1 MLANLTRQFNA
12 LVTLLFALFSA
23 PTLAEQIS
31 VTHWGVLLYGAPY
44 AVAMERGYFRQAGID
59 ISGIFSSKG
68 GGTTVRNMIL
78 GGLPFGEVALSS
90 AIAAEREGLD
100 IRIVCGG
107 VQNLSDQVWVTL
119 PDSPLKTIADLKGKK
134 IGYTTPKSVTD
145 MVTTLVLDHQKITGV
160 ERVAVGSVGAQIT
173 ALQQKAIDA
182 AYLGEPV
189 YSQNK
194 SKFRVLF
201 YARDML
207 AQNNLTQTVGVTT
220 SEFAKAHPDKVKA
233 IIEGRRR
240 GVEFIYQNPKEA
252 ALIVAKAYS
261 FDPAIMEEAMISMA
275 KSKYWSA
282 GELDLAGM
290 NAMAEGLKI
299 TGSID
304 SPPNWNKLIDRSFL
318 KK

>member
-1 MLANLTRQFNA
+1 MFNFLFQRLRILFVLLAT
-12 LVTLLFALFSA
+12 FSGSVF
-23 PTLAEQIS
+23 AEQIS

-78 GGLPFGEVALSS
+78 GGLPFGEVALSA

-145 MVTTLVLDHQKITGV
+145 MVTTLVLEHQKITGV

-240 GVEFIYQNPKEA
+240 GVEFIYQNLKEA

-261 FDPAIMEEAMISMA
+261 FDPVVMEEAMVAMA

-299 TGSID
+299 TGAID
-304 SPPNWNKLIDRSFL
+304 GPPNWNKLIDRSFL

>member
-1 MLANLTRQFNA
+1 VLANLTKRFNA
-12 LVTLLFALFSA
+12 LALLLALFSGSA
-23 PTLAEQIS
+23 LAEQIS

-78 GGLPFGEVALSS
+78 GGLPFGEVALSA

-100 IRIVCGG
+100 IRIVSGG
-107 VQNLSDQVWVTL
+107 VHNLSDLVWVTL
-119 PDSPLKTIADLKGKK
+119 PDSPIKTIADLKGKK
-134 IGYTTPKSVTD
+134 LGYTTPKSVTD
-145 MVTTLVLDHQKITGV
+145 MVTTLVLDHQKVTGV

-182 AYLGEPV
+182 AYMGEPI
-189 YSQNK
+189 YSLNK

-220 SEFAKAHPDKVKA
+220 SEFAKAHPQKVKA

-252 ALIVAKAYS
+252 ALIVAKAYA
-261 FDPAIMEEAMISMA
+261 FDPAIMEEAMVAMA
-275 KSKYWSA
+275 KSKYWST

-290 NAMAEGLKI
+290 NAMAEGLKL
-299 TGSID
+299 TGAID

>member
-1 MLANLTRQFNA
+1 MLANLTRRFNVLA
-12 LVTLLFALFSA
+12 LLIAFFSG
-23 PTLAEQIS
+23 PVHAEQIS
-31 VTHWGVLLYGAPY
+31 VTHWGVLLYGSPY

-78 GGLPFGEVALSS
+78 GGLPFGEVALSA

-182 AYLGEPV
+182 AYLGEPI

-220 SEFAKAHPDKVKA
+220 AEFAKAHPQKVKA

-252 ALIVAKAYS
+252 ALIVAKAYAI
-261 FDPAIMEEAMISMA
+261 DPAIMEEAMVAMA
-275 KSKYWSA
+275 KSNYWST

-290 NAMAEGLKI
+290 NAMAEGLKL
-299 TGSID
+299 TGAID
-304 SPPNWNKLIDRSFL
+304 GPPNWNKLIDRSFL

>member
-1 MLANLTRQFNA
+1 MLANLTRRFNVLA
-12 LVTLLFALFSA
+12 LLLALFSGPA
-23 PTLAEQIS
+23 LAEQIS

-78 GGLPFGEVALSS
+78 GGLPFGEVALSA

-100 IRIVCGG
+100 IRIVSGG
-107 VQNLSDQVWVTL
+107 VQNLSDLVWVTL
-119 PDSPLKTIADLKGKK
+119 PDSPIKTITDLKGKK
-134 IGYTTPKSVTD
+134 LGYTTPKSVTD

-182 AYLGEPV
+182 AYLGEPI

-220 SEFAKAHPDKVKA
+220 SEFAKANPQKVKA

-252 ALIVAKAYS
+252 ALIVAKAYA
-261 FDPAIMEEAMISMA
+261 FDPVIMEEAILALA
-275 KSKYWSA
+275 KSKY
-282 GELDLAGM
+282 
-290 NAMAEGLKI
+290 
-299 TGSID
+299 
-304 SPPNWNKLIDRSFL
+304 
-318 KK
+318 

>member
-1 MLANLTRQFNA
+1 
-12 LVTLLFALFSA
+12 
-23 PTLAEQIS
+23 
-31 VTHWGVLLYGAPY
+31 
-44 AVAMERGYFRQAGID
+44 
-59 ISGIFSSKG
+59 
-68 GGTTVRNMIL
+68 
-78 GGLPFGEVALSS
+78 LPFGEVALSA

-145 MVTTLVLDHQKITGV
+145 MVTTLVLDHQKISGV
-160 ERVAVGSVGAQIT
+160 DRVAVGSVGAQII

-220 SEFAKAHPDKVKA
+220 SEFAKAHPQKVKA

-261 FDPAIMEEAMISMA
+261 FDPVVMEEAMVAMA

-299 TGSID
+299 TGAID
-304 SPPNWNKLIDRSFL
+304 SPPNWNKLIDHSFL

>member
-1 MLANLTRQFNA
+1 MFATLTRRFNGLA
-12 LVTLLFALFSA
+12 FLFALFSG
-23 PTLAEQIS
+23 PSLAEQIS

-78 GGLPFGEVALSS
+78 GGLPFGEVALSA

-119 PDSPLKTIADLKGKK
+119 PDSPIKTIADLKGKK

-220 SEFAKAHPDKVKA
+220 SEFAKANPQKVKA

-240 GVEFIYQNPKEA
+240 GVEFIYQNPREA

-261 FDPAIMEEAMISMA
+261 FDPVVMEEAMVAMA

-290 NAMAEGLKI
+290 NAMAEGLKL
-299 TGSID
+299 TGAID
-304 SPPNWNKLIDRSFL
+304 SSPDWNKLIDRSFL

>member
-1 MLANLTRQFNA
+1 MLNYLKKRFHG
-12 LVTLLFALFSA
+12 LVLFLALFSCPA
-23 PTLAEQIS
+23 LAEQIS

-78 GGLPFGEVALSS
+78 GGLPFGEVSLA
-90 AIAAEREGLD
+90 ATIAAEREGLD

-107 VQNLSDQVWVTL
+107 VQNLSDLVWVTL

-134 IGYTTPKSVTD
+134 LGYTTPKSVTD

-160 ERVAVGSVGAQIT
+160 DRVAVGSVGAQIT

-194 SKFRVLF
+194 LKFRVLF

-220 SEFAKAHPDKVKA
+220 SEFAKANPKKIKA

-252 ALIVAKAYS
+252 ALIVAKMYS
-261 FDPAIMEEAMISMA
+261 FDPIIMEEAMVSMS

-290 NAMAEGLKI
+290 NAMAEGLQL
-299 TGSID
+299 TGVID
-304 SPPNWNKLIDRSFL
+304 APPNWNKLIDPSFL

>member
-1 MLANLTRQFNA
+1 MFSIFVRRFHGLVLFLT
-12 LVTLLFALFSA
+12 LFSGSA
-23 PTLAEQIS
+23 IAEQIS

-44 AVAMERGYFRQAGID
+44 AIAMERGYFRQAGID
-59 ISGIFSSKG
+59 ISGIYSSKG

-78 GGLPFGEVALSS
+78 GGLPFGEVSLGA

-107 VQNLSDQVWVTL
+107 VQNLSDLVWVTL

-134 IGYTTPKSVTD
+134 LGYTTPKSVTD
-145 MVTTLVLDHQKITGV
+145 MVTTLILNHQKISGV
-160 ERVAVGSVGAQIT
+160 DRVAVGSVGAQMT

-189 YSQNK
+189 YTQNK
-194 SKFRVLF
+194 AKFRVLF
-201 YARDML
+201 FARDVL

-220 SEFAKAHPDKVKA
+220 SEFAKANPQKVKA
-233 IIEGRRR
+233 IIEGHRR

-261 FDPAIMEEAMISMA
+261 FDPVIMEEAMLSLA
-275 KSKYWSA
+275 KAKYWSK
-282 GELDLAGM
+282 GELDIAGM
-290 NAMAEGLKI
+290 NAMAEGLKL
-299 TGSID
+299 TGAID
-304 SPPNWNKLIDRSFL
+304 SPPNWSKLIDRSFL
-318 KK
+318 KQ

>member
-1 MLANLTRQFNA
+1 MFNFLFQRLRILFVLLAT
-12 LVTLLFALFSA
+12 FSGSVF
-23 PTLAEQIS
+23 AEQIS

-78 GGLPFGEVALSS
+78 GGLPFGEVALSA

-145 MVTTLVLDHQKITGV
+145 MVTTLVLEHQKITGV

-261 FDPAIMEEAMISMA
+261 FDPVVMEEAMVAMA

-299 TGSID
+299 TGAID
-304 SPPNWNKLIDRSFL
+304 GPPNWNKLIDRSFL

>member
-1 MLANLTRQFNA
+1 MLANLTRRFNVLA
-12 LVTLLFALFSA
+12 LLLALFSGSA
-23 PTLAEQIS
+23 LAEQIS

-78 GGLPFGEVALSS
+78 GGLPFGEVALSA

-107 VQNLSDQVWVTL
+107 VQNLSDLVWVTL
-119 PDSPLKTIADLKGKK
+119 PDSPIKTISDLKGKK

-189 YSQNK
+189 FSQNK

-201 YARDML
+201 FAQDML
-207 AQNNLTQTVGVTT
+207 EKNNITQTVGVTT

-240 GVEFIYQNPKEA
+240 GVEFIYQHPKEA

-261 FDPAIMEEAMISMA
+261 FDPVVMEEAMRAMVI
-275 KSKYWSA
+275 SKYWSA

-299 TGSID
+299 TGAID
-304 SPPNWNKLIDRSFL
+304 GPPNWNKLIDRSFL

>member
-1 MLANLTRQFNA
+1 MLANLTRRFNVLA
-12 LVTLLFALFSA
+12 LLLALFSGPA
-23 PTLAEQIS
+23 LAEQIS

-78 GGLPFGEVALSS
+78 GGLPFGEVALSA

-100 IRIVCGG
+100 IRIVSGG
-107 VQNLSDQVWVTL
+107 VQNLSDLVWVTL
-119 PDSPLKTIADLKGKK
+119 PDSPIKTITDLKGKK
-134 IGYTTPKSVTD
+134 LGYTTPKSVTD

-182 AYLGEPV
+182 AYLGEPI

-220 SEFAKAHPDKVKA
+220 SEFAKANPQKVKA

-252 ALIVAKAYS
+252 ALIVAKAYA
-261 FDPAIMEEAMISMA
+261 FDPVIMEEAILALA
-275 KSKYWSA
+275 KSKYWST

-290 NAMAEGLKI
+290 NAMAEGPASLCL
-299 TGSID
+299 S
-304 SPPNWNKLIDRSFL
+304 SVPQAAANRVCSNVSLA
-318 KK
+318 

>member
-1 MLANLTRQFNA
+1 MIKFFIQRLRIFLIL
-12 LVTLLFALFSA
+12 LVGFSGSIM
-23 PTLAEQIS
+23 AEQIS

-78 GGLPFGEVALSS
+78 GGLPFGEVALSA

-107 VQNLSDQVWVTL
+107 VQNLADQVWVTL
-119 PDSPLKTIADLKGKK
+119 PDSPLKTISDLKGKK

-201 YARDML
+201 FARDML
-207 AQNNLTQTVGVTT
+207 EQNNITQTVGVTT
-220 SEFAKAHPDKVKA
+220 SELAKAHPDKVKA

-240 GVEFIYQNPKEA
+240 GVEFIYQHPKEA

-261 FDPAIMEEAMISMA
+261 FDPVVMEEAMRAMVIA
-275 KSKYWSA
+275 KYWSA

-299 TGSID
+299 TGAID
-304 SPPNWNKLIDRSFL
+304 GPPNWNKLIDRSFL

>member
-1 MLANLTRQFNA
+1 MFNFLFQRLRILFVLLAT
-12 LVTLLFALFSA
+12 FSGSVF
-23 PTLAEQIS
+23 AEQIS

-78 GGLPFGEVALSS
+78 GGLPFGEVALSA

-145 MVTTLVLDHQKITGV
+145 MVTTLVLEHQKITGV

-182 AYLGEPV
+182 AYLGEPI

-261 FDPAIMEEAMISMA
+261 FDPVVMEEAMVAMA

-299 TGSID
+299 TGAID
-304 SPPNWNKLIDRSFL
+304 GPPNWNKLIDRSFL

>member
-1 MLANLTRQFNA
+1 
-12 LVTLLFALFSA
+12 
-23 PTLAEQIS
+23 
-31 VTHWGVLLYGAPY
+31 
-44 AVAMERGYFRQAGID
+44 MERGYFRQAGID

-78 GGLPFGEVALSS
+78 GGLPFGEVALSA

-160 ERVAVGSVGAQIT
+160 ERIAVGSVGAQIT

-261 FDPAIMEEAMISMA
+261 FDPIVMEEAMVAMV

-290 NAMAEGLKI
+290 NAMAEGLKL
-299 TGSID
+299 TGAID

>member
-1 MLANLTRQFNA
+1 MLANLTKLFNRLA
-12 LVTLLFALFSA
+12 FLLALFSGSA
-23 PTLAEQIS
+23 FAEQIS

-44 AVAMERGYFRQAGID
+44 AVAMERGYFRQAGIN

-78 GGLPFGEVALSS
+78 GGLPFGEVALSA

-145 MVTTLVLDHQKITGV
+145 MVTTLVLDHQKISGV
-160 ERVAVGSVGAQIT
+160 DRVAVGSVGAQII

-220 SEFAKAHPDKVKA
+220 SEFAKAHPQKVKA

-261 FDPAIMEEAMISMA
+261 FDPVVMEEAMVAMA

-299 TGSID
+299 TGAID
-304 SPPNWNKLIDRSFL
+304 SPPNWNKLIDHSFL

>member
-1 MLANLTRQFNA
+1 MLNFLFQRLRILF
-12 LVTLLFALFSA
+12 VLLATFSGSVF
-23 PTLAEQIS
+23 AEQIS

-78 GGLPFGEVALSS
+78 GGLPFGEVALSA

-145 MVTTLVLDHQKITGV
+145 MVTTLVLEHQKITGV

-182 AYLGEPV
+182 AYLGEPI

-261 FDPAIMEEAMISMA
+261 FDPVVMEEAMVAMA

-299 TGSID
+299 TGAID
-304 SPPNWNKLIDRSFL
+304 GPPNWNKLIDRSFL

>member
-1 MLANLTRQFNA
+1 MLANLTRRFNS
-12 LVTLLFALFSA
+12 LVLLLALFSGPA
-23 PTLAEQIS
+23 LAEQIS

-44 AVAMERGYFRQAGID
+44 AVAMERGYFRQAGVD

-78 GGLPFGEVALSS
+78 GGLPFGEVALSA

-145 MVTTLVLDHQKITGV
+145 MVTTLVLEHQKITGV

-182 AYLGEPV
+182 AYLGEPI

-201 YARDML
+201 YARDVL

-261 FDPAIMEEAMISMA
+261 FDPVVMEEAMVAMA

-299 TGSID
+299 TGAID
-304 SPPNWNKLIDRSFL
+304 GPPNWNKLIDRSFL

>member
-1 MLANLTRQFNA
+1 MLANLTRRFTVLA
-12 LVTLLFALFSA
+12 LLLAFLSA
-23 PTLAEQIS
+23 PALAEQIS

-78 GGLPFGEVALSS
+78 GGLPFGEVALSA

-107 VQNLSDQVWVTL
+107 VQNLADQVWVTL
-119 PDSPLKTIADLKGKK
+119 PDSPLKTISDLKGKK

-201 YARDML
+201 FARDML
-207 AQNNLTQTVGVTT
+207 EQNNITQTVGVTT

-261 FDPAIMEEAMISMA
+261 FDPVVMEEAMIAMA

-299 TGSID
+299 TGAID
-304 SPPNWNKLIDRSFL
+304 GPPNWNKLIDRSFL

>member
-1 MLANLTRQFNA
+1 
-12 LVTLLFALFSA
+12 
-23 PTLAEQIS
+23 
-31 VTHWGVLLYGAPY
+31 
-44 AVAMERGYFRQAGID
+44 
-59 ISGIFSSKG
+59 
-68 GGTTVRNMIL
+68 MIL
-78 GGLPFGEVALSS
+78 GGLPFGEVALSA

-134 IGYTTPKSVTD
+134 LGYTTPKSVTD
-145 MVTTLVLDHQKITGV
+145 MVTTLILDHQKITGV

-182 AYLGEPV
+182 AYLGEPI

-201 YARDML
+201 YARDVL

-233 IIEGRRR
+233 IIDGRRR

-261 FDPAIMEEAMISMA
+261 FDPVVMEEAMVAMA

-299 TGSID
+299 TGAID

>member
-1 MLANLTRQFNA
+1 MLANLTRRFNVLA
-12 LVTLLFALFSA
+12 LLLALFSGPA
-23 PTLAEQIS
+23 LAEQIS

-78 GGLPFGEVALSS
+78 GGLPFGEVALSA

-100 IRIVCGG
+100 IRIVSGG
-107 VQNLSDQVWVTL
+107 VQNLSDLVWVTL
-119 PDSPLKTIADLKGKK
+119 PDSPIKTITDLKGKK
-134 IGYTTPKSVTD
+134 LGYTTPKSVTD

-182 AYLGEPV
+182 AYLGEPI

-220 SEFAKAHPDKVKA
+220 SEFAKANPQKVKA

-252 ALIVAKAYS
+252 ALIVAKAYA
-261 FDPAIMEEAMISMA
+261 FDPVIMEEAILALA
-275 KSKYWSA
+275 KSKY
-282 GELDLAGM
+282 G
-290 NAMAEGLKI
+290 
-299 TGSID
+299 
-304 SPPNWNKLIDRSFL
+304 
-318 KK
+318 

>member
-1 MLANLTRQFNA
+1 MFTYLMKRFHGLALC
-12 LVTLLFALFSA
+12 LVLVSGPTFAD
-23 PTLAEQIS
+23 QIS

-59 ISGIFSSKG
+59 ISGIYSSKG

-78 GGLPFGEVALSS
+78 GGLPFGEVALSA

-100 IRIVCGG
+100 VRIVCGG
-107 VQNLSDQVWVTL
+107 VQNLSDLVWVTL
-119 PDSPLKTIADLKGKK
+119 PDSPIKTIADLKGKK
-134 IGYTTPKSVTD
+134 LGYTTPKSVTD
-145 MVTTLVLDHQKITGV
+145 MVTTLVLNHQKITGV
-160 ERVAVGSVGAQIT
+160 ERIAVGSVGAQMT

-189 YSQNK
+189 YTQNK

-201 YARDML
+201 FARDVL

-220 SEFAKAHPDKVKA
+220 SEFAKANPQKVKA

-261 FDPAIMEEAMISMA
+261 FDPVIMEEAMLSLA
-275 KSKYWSA
+275 KAKYWSA
-282 GELDLAGM
+282 GELDLDSM
-290 NAMAEGLKI
+290 NAMAEGLKL
-299 TGSID
+299 TGAID
-304 SPPNWNKLIDRSFL
+304 SPPNWSKLIDRSFL
-318 KK
+318 KQ

>member
-1 MLANLTRQFNA
+1 MFNFLFQRLRILFVLLAT
-12 LVTLLFALFSA
+12 FSGSVF
-23 PTLAEQIS
+23 AEQIS

-78 GGLPFGEVALSS
+78 GGLPFGEVALSA

-145 MVTTLVLDHQKITGV
+145 MVTTLVLEHQKITGV

-261 FDPAIMEEAMISMA
+261 FDPVVMEEAMVA
-275 KSKYWSA
+275 RW
-282 GELDLAGM
+282 
-290 NAMAEGLKI
+290 
-299 TGSID
+299 
-304 SPPNWNKLIDRSFL
+304 
-318 KK
+318 

>member
-1 MLANLTRQFNA
+1 MISFFIQRLRILFFL
-12 LVTLLFALFSA
+12 LVGFSSSVV
-23 PTLAEQIS
+23 AEQIS

-59 ISGIFSSKG
+59 IDGIFSSKG

-78 GGLPFGEVALSS
+78 GGLPFGEVALSA
-90 AIAAEREGLD
+90 AIAAEREGFD

-107 VQNLSDQVWVTL
+107 VQNLADQVWVTL
-119 PDSPLKTIADLKGKK
+119 PDSPLKTIADLKGKR
-134 IGYTTPKSVTD
+134 IGYTSPKSVTD
-145 MVTTLVLDHQKITGV
+145 MVTKLVLDQQKITGV

-173 ALQQKAIDA
+173 ALQKKAIDA
-182 AYLGEPV
+182 AYLGEPI

-207 AQNNLTQTVGVTT
+207 AQNNLTQTVGITT
-220 SEFAKAHPDKVKA
+220 PEFAKAYPEKAKA

-240 GVEFIYQNPKEA
+240 GVEFIYQHPKEA

-261 FDPAIMEEAMISMA
+261 FDPVIMEEAMRSMVI
-275 KSKYWSA
+275 SKYWST

-290 NAMAEGLKI
+290 NAMAEGLKL
-299 TGSID
+299 TGAID
-304 SPPNWNKLIDRSFL
+304 SLPNWNKLIDRSFL

>member
-1 MLANLTRQFNA
+1 MLANLTSRFNVLA
-12 LVTLLFALFSA
+12 LLLALFSGSA
-23 PTLAEQIS
+23 LAEQIS

-78 GGLPFGEVALSS
+78 GGLPFGEVALSA

-201 YARDML
+201 FARDML

-240 GVEFIYQNPKEA
+240 GVEFIYQHPKEA

-261 FDPAIMEEAMISMA
+261 FDPVVMEETMIAMA

-299 TGSID
+299 TGAID
-304 SPPNWNKLIDRSFL
+304 GPPNWNKLIDRSFL

>member
-1 MLANLTRQFNA
+1 MLANLTRRFNVFA
-12 LVTLLFALFSA
+12 LLLALFSG
-23 PTLAEQIS
+23 PSLAEQIS

-78 GGLPFGEVALSS
+78 GGLPFGEVALSA

-145 MVTTLVLDHQKITGV
+145 MLTTLMLDHQKITGV

-182 AYLGEPV
+182 AYMGEPI

-201 YARDML
+201 FARDML

-220 SEFAKAHPDKVKA
+220 VEFAKANPDKLKA

-252 ALIVAKAYS
+252 SLIVAKAYS
-261 FDPAIMEEAMISMA
+261 FDPVVMEEAIMSMA

-290 NAMAEGLKI
+290 NAMAEGLKL
-299 TGSID
+299 TGAID
-304 SPPNWNKLIDRSFL
+304 SAPNWNKLIDRSFL